1 MGPVIPKEK
10 TCCFTGHRPSK
21 LPWRNN
27 EQDPRCRELG
37 NKLYDIAEAL
47 YESGIRHYICGMA
60 QGCDTYFAEVL
71 IKLRDEYKDITLE
84 AALPCETQ
92 AMRWSEADRNR
103 YYRLV
108 SEFDYE
114 TMVSRQYTPS
124 CMVDRNKY
132 MVDSSSVLIA
142 VFDGSFGGTM
152 QTINYAKKS
161 GLEIIELR
169 P

>member
-1 MGPVIPKEK
+1 MVPLRHREN

-27 EQDPRCRELG
+27 EGDPRCQSLMD
-37 NKLYDIAEAL
+37 KLYDITSAL
-47 YESGIRHYICGMA
+47 YHGGIHHFICGMA
-60 QGCDTYFAEVL
+60 RGCDTYFMEVL
-71 IKLRDEYKDITLE
+71 IKLREEYPDITIE

-92 AMRWSEADRNR
+92 ANRWTEEERTR

-108 SEFDYE
+108 SECDYE
-114 TMVSRQYTPS
+114 TMISHEYTPT
-124 CMVDRNKY
+124 CMIDRNKY
-132 MVDSSSVLIA
+132 MVDLSSVLIA
-142 VFDGSFGGTM
+142 VFDGTFGGTM
-152 QTINYAKKS
+152 QTINYAKKN